1 MTRRAAY
8 PAIGAYGPD
17 DDRPAIC
24 LTCASSTPGHVEG
37 SPVCLAERREQDAR
51 DALDRRAVLPPAPSA
66 RPCALCLASP
76 PVLDVPVRRCL
87 ACLVGHHPVAT
98 LLDLPE
104 RRTVSVF
111 RDVEGTL
118 RAHDGNGLVELE
130 PEERETAEH
139 LLAAAERRE
148 GRAA

>member
-1 MTRRAAY
+1 MSRY

-51 DALDRRAVLPPAPSA
+51 DALDRRAVLPPAPTCS
-66 RPCALCLASP
+66 LCLASP
-76 PVLDVPVRRCL
+76 PVIVVPVRRCL

-118 RAHDGNGLVELE
+118 RAHDGDGLVELA
-130 PEERETAEH
+130 PEEQEKAEE
-139 LLAAAERRE
+139 LLSAAEQRE
-148 GRAA
+148 ARAA